1 MTAHTFNARI
11 ISAGDGMDATAIEV
25 SFDPREVFGRARVPV
40 VVEVMGHSYRS
51 TICNMGGGCF
61 VPLAKLHR
69 SAAGVQAGQRVPVTM
84 TLDTQVRRIT
94 PPRDLALALS
104 RAGLLATFGAMSFTH
119 QKEHATA
126 VEEAKRE
133 ETRQR
138 RIAACVAMVRAWDAK
153 RAAKMAKRAGTE
165 KGPLKKSVL
174 KKAALKK
181 VRPKKPVR
189 KASPTSKAAASRRT
203 EGARGAKVATARRTR
218 VAAKRA

>member
-40 VVEVMGHSYRS
+40 VVEIKGHSYRS

-61 VPLAKLHR
+61 VPLAKVHR
-69 SAAGVQAGQRVPVTM
+69 SAAGVQAGQRVAVTM

-153 RAAKMAKRAGTE
+153 RAAKKAKKAGT
-165 KGPLKKSVL
+165 KTGTL
-174 KKAALKK
+174 KKAALQKA
-181 VRPKKPVR
+181 RPKKPVR
-189 KASPTSKAAASRRT
+189 KTSPTSKAAASRSKKAARAGAARGVQGST
-203 EGARGAKVATARRTR
+203 ARSTGAR
-218 VAAKRA
+218 AKRA

>member
-40 VVEVMGHSYRS
+40 VVEIMGHSYRS

-61 VPLAKLHR
+61 VPLAKVQR

-104 RAGLLATFGAMSFTH
+104 RAGLLAAFGAMSFTH

-153 RAAKMAKRAGTE
+153 RAAKTAGTKRE
-165 KGPLKKSVL
+165 TL
-174 KKAALKK
+174 KKAAPQKA
-181 VRPKKPVR
+181 RPTKPVG
-189 KASPTSKAAASRRT
+189 KASLASKAAASRSKKA
-203 EGARGAKVATARRTR
+203 ARGAGAARGAQSSTARRTGAR
-218 VAAKRA
+218 AKRA